1 MKFHIQLLFGIL
13 LVLSE
18 EFFKPFG
25 KAARPFEELFKPFF
39 GGVLGSSLGIFL
51 GICGYFGGI
60 LGVFCWYSGV
70 FG

>member
-25 KAARPFEELFKPFF
+25 KAARPFEELFRHVF
-39 GGVLGSSLGIFL
+39 GFGLASSLGIFL
-51 GICGYFGGI
+51 GIWGYFGGI